1 MKILFLISVV
11 LITGAFILAPAQLF
25 AASKLRVVSTLPD
38 FAWLA
43 QQVGGDFA
51 QVQSLARGSQDP
63 HFVDPKPSFLVDLHR
78 ADALLLDGMQ
88 LEIGWLPPL
97 LQQCGNPRIQPSA
110 PGYVDL
116 SQFITPIEV
125 PVGGV
130 DRSMGDIHPMGNP
143 HYHLDPYN
151 MALIAEGLGGAFGK
165 LDPRKAGQYSANAA
179 KVAEELRALSTQV
192 SSILAP
198 LKGEPVVTYHSTLDY
213 FFLRYGFHIVGYVEP
228 KAGIKPSP
236 VSLMELEQRMKEK
249 KAKLLITE
257 AYQDLKTAT
266 RVADDTGAKPVVIP
280 SYTGGA
286 KGAETYPD
294 LIRFIANSILEA
306 SRG

>member
-1 MKILFLISVV
+1 MKRLFLISVV
-11 LITGAFILAPAQLF
+11 LMT
-25 AASKLRVVSTLPD
+25 AASTMAPLQIFASGKLQVVSTLPD

-63 HFVDPKPSFLVDLHR
+63 HFVDPKPSYLVDLHR

-97 LQQCGNPRIQPSA
+97 LQQCGNPRIQPGS

-151 MALIAEGLGGAFGK
+151 MALIAEGLGGVFGK
-165 LDPRKAGQYSANAA
+165 LDPSHAAQYAENGRKTAA
-179 KVAEELRALSTQV
+179 AMRDLGEEIAKM
-192 SSILAP
+192 LAP

-213 FFLRYGFHIVGYVEP
+213 FFLRYGFHVVGFVEP

-249 KAKLLITE
+249 NAKLLITE
-257 AYQDLKTAT
+257 AYQDLKTAR
-266 RVADDTGAKPVVIP
+266 RVAGDTGATLVVIP

-294 LIRFIANSILEA
+294 LIRFIANAILEA

>member
-1 MKILFLISVV
+1 MRKILLTFL
-11 LITGAFILAPAQLF
+11 AFLALPLF
-25 AASKLRVVSTLPD
+25 ASGKLQVVSTLPD

-43 QQVGGDFA
+43 QQVGGDSV
-51 QVQSLARGSQDP
+51 QVKPLAKGSQDP
-63 HFVDPKPSFLVDLHR
+63 HFVDPKPSYLVDLHR

-97 LQQCGNPRIQPSA
+97 LQQCGNSRIQPSA

-116 SQFITPIEV
+116 SRFITPIEV

-151 MALIAEGLGGAFGK
+151 MALIAEGLGGVFGK
-165 LDPRKAGQYSANAA
+165 LDPPNAGQYSANAA
-179 KVAEELRALSTQV
+179 KVASDLRTLSARV
-192 SSILAP
+192 SSMLAP
-198 LKGEPVVTYHSTLDY
+198 LKDEPVVTYHSTLDY
-213 FFLRYGFHIVGYVEP
+213 FFLRYGFNIVGYIEP

-236 VSLMELEQRMKEK
+236 TSLMELESRMKEK
-249 KAKLLITE
+249 KAKLVITE
-257 AYQDLKTAT
+257 AYQDVKTAQ
-266 RVADDTGAKPVVIP
+266 RVANDTGAGLVVIP

-294 LIRFIANSILEA
+294 LIRFIANAILEA